1 TVVVKPA
8 SLTPL
13 TAMLLAEIVDEA
25 GLPDGEFN
33 VVTGSGGDLGDYLT
47 KHKDVSVVSFTG
59 STSVGQ
65 KMYESAAGNIKKLV
79 LELGGKS
86 PLVYLKGGDLDQA
99 IDQAAQTVI
108 NNQGQSCSALTRL
121 LVPREQLDEVNDKI
135 KKYYKDVKIGDPTRS
150 EEPRLNSSHVSISY
164 AVFC

>member
-1 TVVVKPA
+1 GLTRSNCRLNRMQRTMPPALLAGNTGVVKPA

-25 GLPDGEFN
+25 GLPDGVFN
-33 VVTGSGGDLGDYLT
+33 VGTGSGGDLGDYLT

-65 KMYESAAGNIKKLV
+65 KKNESAAVNIKKLV

-108 NNQGQSCSALTRL
+108 NNQGQ
-121 LVPREQLDEVNDKI
+121 
-135 KKYYKDVKIGDPTRS
+135 
-150 EEPRLNSSHVSISY
+150 
-164 AVFC
+164 